1 MTKICV
7 TGATGF
13 IGSKLSLKL
22 SQLSYDVLAPVRN
35 LSSSSLSLNQNLQYI
50 KVEKEDS
57 NLNYSKILKQVSV
70 SHEEFIAAL

>member
-35 LSSSSLSLNQNLQYI
+35 L
-50 KVEKEDS
+50 KTM
-57 NLNYSKILKQVSV
+57 NLNLN
-70 SHEEFIAAL
+70 F